1 VCVENGLD
9 VRIAHALNLPGKRSK
24 TRSLGQDPSPSHR
37 PKMIIYAMS
46 HEPTWYIHG
55 RAVASRG
62 WQAGNADPTAAVLAA
77 GSEATL
83 ETHASGGQHVYL
95 CISARLRRP
104 CRQAL
109 WRIG

>member
-1 VCVENGLD
+1 ML
-9 VRIAHALNLPGKRSK
+9 
-24 TRSLGQDPSPSHR
+24 
-37 PKMIIYAMS
+37 IYAMS

-95 CISARLRRP
+95 CISPSTA
-104 CRQAL
+104 QAL
-109 WRIG
+109 QTGTRIG

>member
-1 VCVENGLD
+1 ML
-9 VRIAHALNLPGKRSK
+9 
-24 TRSLGQDPSPSHR
+24 
-37 PKMIIYAMS
+37 IYAMS

-83 ETHASGGQHVYL
+83 ETHASDGQHVYL
-95 CISARLRRP
+95 FISFPPRLRSV
-104 CRQAL
+104 AL
-109 WRIG
+109 QTGTRIG

>member
-1 VCVENGLD
+1 
-9 VRIAHALNLPGKRSK
+9 
-24 TRSLGQDPSPSHR
+24 
-37 PKMIIYAMS
+37 MIIYAMS

-95 CISARLRRP
+95 CISPSTARV
-104 CRQAL
+104 AL
-109 WRIG
+109 QTGTRIG